1 MEYVEGTRLYAL
13 WYLLATTGLRRAE
26 VLGLRWEEDVELETG
41 RLRVGAQTITT
52 AGGAVIVRDE
62 GKTDGAERNI
72 ALDEGTVEVLRAHRV
87 GQLEERMQTGER
99 GEGPVFCMADGRA
112 IRPDYISHRFLD
124 ICREL
129 GLPEIGPHGLRHTY
143 VTVSH
148 RARVEPEV
156 VSKRLGHA
164 DVAITLEIYSHVTE
178 QDDRRAAE
186 TAATAIFGG

>member
-1 MEYVEGTRLYAL
+1 M
-13 WYLLATTGLRRAE
+13 
-26 VLGLRWEEDVELETG
+26 LGLRWEVDVNLDTG

-52 AGGAVIVRDE
+52 AGGEVIVRDE
-62 GKTDGAERNI
+62 AKSDAGERNI
-72 ALDEGTVEVLRAHRV
+72 ALDAGTVEELRAHRV
-87 GQLEERMQTGER
+87 RQLEERMQTGVR
-99 GEGPVFCMADGRA
+99 GEGLVFCMADSRA
-112 IRPDYISHRFLD
+112 IRPDYVSHRFLD

-143 VTVSH
+143 ATIAL
-148 RARVEPEV
+148 RAGVEPEV

-164 DVAITLEIYSHVTE
+164 DVAITSEIYSHVTE